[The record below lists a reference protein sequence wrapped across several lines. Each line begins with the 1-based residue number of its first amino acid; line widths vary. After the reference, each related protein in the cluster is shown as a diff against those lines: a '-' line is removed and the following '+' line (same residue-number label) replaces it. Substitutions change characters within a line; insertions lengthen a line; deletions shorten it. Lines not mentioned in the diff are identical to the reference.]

1 MKAKNAVV
9 GTRVVAKDL
18 TIDEHSF
25 FYLEG
30 AKGQAG
36 VIVEQDTFCAND
48 SVVAVKFDN
57 CFCPQNMWGIGKD
70 CWNIPVEYLRLEK

>member
-18 TIDEHSF
+18 TMDEHSF

-36 VIVEQDTFCAND
+36 IIVEQGAFCAD
-48 SVVAVKFDN
+48 EEVVAVKFDN
-57 CFCPQNMWGIGKD
+57 CFCPQNMWGH
-70 CWNIPVEYLRLEK
+70 R

>member
-18 TIDEHSF
+18 TMDEHSF

-30 AKGQAG
+30 AKGKTG
-36 VIVEQDTFCAND
+36 TIIDTDIFAD
-48 SVVAVKFDN
+48 GEVVAVKFDN
-57 CFCPQNMWGIGKD
+57 CFCPQYMWGTGKD

>member
-36 VIVEQDTFCAND
+36 IIVGQGAFCAD
-48 SVVAVKFDN
+48 EEVVEVKFDN
-57 CFCPQNMWGIGKD
+57 CFCPQYMWGTGKD